1 MTVGGMP
8 CVDLSNETLT
18 MLGTY
23 FYYNE
28 KLKEEKKFWDCNR
41 YPASIE
47 NMENETLYTRM
58 ENRSF

>member
-1 MTVGGMP
+1 
-8 CVDLSNETLT
+8 

>member
-1 MTVGGMP
+1 
-8 CVDLSNETLT
+8 

-28 KLKEEKKFWDCNR
+28 KLKEEKKIWDCNR
-41 YPASIE
+41 YPTSIE